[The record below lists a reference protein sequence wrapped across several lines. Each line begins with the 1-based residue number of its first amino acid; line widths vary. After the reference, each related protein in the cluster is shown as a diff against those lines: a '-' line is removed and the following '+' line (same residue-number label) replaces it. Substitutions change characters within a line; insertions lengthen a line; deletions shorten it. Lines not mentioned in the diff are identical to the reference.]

1 MSLTTNEKNDKQ
13 QDAEDK
19 KARDAKRIETNKT
32 DPQLTELKGF
42 FDSKEPLEEE
52 GTINPFT
59 GNPKDPE

>member
-1 MSLTTNEKNDKQ
+1 MNSSTDPKQDKQ
-13 QDAEDK
+13 QKDAE
-19 KARDAKRIETNKT
+19 RIETNKT

-42 FDSKEPLEEE
+42 VDPEEPLEEE